1 MTEEQ
6 YNYRNN
12 NLYEVIVYLC
22 SLMMN
27 EIDKREKRENELMDL
42 RNSFISNGN
51 PVPDKVEQEINLNR
65 EKGNKLFN
73 ELGYLNNIRNSA
85 KGINDNSSL
94 SESQKFVEL
103 TNLLSDVF
111 NKHTNIY
118 KSTTSTG
125 ARSEGEITNGDSHFN
140 SIVKLI
146 DKDKEYVDK
155 LKKLEDTINNIDKKR
170 SIKATLAGKQVK
182 EPIIIEPKDVV
193 KKRIEIIKKKQVRIA
208 NKQKIILLNRE
219 LAIAKKNNK
228 ISKIE
233 AKKELFE
240 AKGDIQAAKA
250 AAARIDDLRNK
261 KIRVLP
267 TPLLL
272 FKEESI
278 TKIKIMNK
286 NFKSYMKG
294 AILMG
299 MPGKQIEQS
308 WEEYRANE
316 LEAKAHKKL

>member
-22 SLMMN
+22 NLMTN
-27 EIDKREKRENELMDL
+27 EINKRAARETELMNL

-51 PVPDKVEQEINLNR
+51 PVPDKVEQEIYLNR
-65 EKGNKLFN
+65 EKENKLSN
-73 ELGYLNNIRNSA
+73 ELRYLNYISHSA
-85 KGINDNSSL
+85 SSINANPSL
-94 SESQKFVEL
+94 SESQKFAEL

-140 SIVKLI
+140 SIVELI

-155 LKKLEDTINNIDKKR
+155 LKKLEATINNIDNNR

-240 AKGDIQAAKA
+240 AKGNIQAAQA

-278 TKIKIMNK
+278 AKIKIMNK
-286 NFKSYMKG
+286 NFRSYMKG

-299 MPGKQIEQS
+299 IPGKQIEQS